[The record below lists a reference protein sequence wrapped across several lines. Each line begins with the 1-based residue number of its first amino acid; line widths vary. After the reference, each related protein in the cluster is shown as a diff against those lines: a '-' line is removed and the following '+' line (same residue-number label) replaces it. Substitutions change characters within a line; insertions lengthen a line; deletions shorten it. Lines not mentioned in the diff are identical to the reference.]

1 MEHRGREQSEEGSRL
16 GPGEGEDTPA
26 TRRKNGTRGERVM
39 EAKEL
44 WGFQREEVANVAEK
58 PSNYPSM
65 RHWI

>member
-1 MEHRGREQSEEGSRL
+1 
-16 GPGEGEDTPA
+16 
-26 TRRKNGTRGERVM
+26 M